1 MNQQGNSK
9 VKHWIIALCFGLLL
23 NSCAMKPP
31 KEKGIF
37 QESDLVELIKFD
49 TTFKLDIRYATSN
62 NFVGKP
68 VYPEARVF
76 LQKPAA
82 EALVK
87 VNNELKTLG
96 YQLVIFDG
104 YRPWSITKVFWDI
117 TPKKDKDF
125 VANPKKGSRHNRGCA
140 VDVSLMEI
148 ATGKTVQMTGEYDET
163 SERSYANYT
172 GGTEE
177 QRRLR
182 DLLKNKMEANGFKVL
197 SFEWWHFDYQDWKS
211 YRIQNIPFS
220 EIK

>member
-1 MNQQGNSK
+1 
-9 VKHWIIALCFGLLL
+9 
-23 NSCAMKPP
+23 
-31 KEKGIF
+31 
-37 QESDLVELIKFD
+37 
-49 TTFKLDIRYATSN
+49 
-62 NFVGKP
+62 
-68 VYPEARVF
+68 
-76 LQKPAA
+76 
-82 EALVK
+82 
-87 VNNELKTLG
+87 
-96 YQLVIFDG
+96 
-104 YRPWSITKVFWDI
+104 
-117 TPKKDKDF
+117 
-125 VANPKKGSRHNRGCA
+125 
-140 VDVSLMEI
+140 MEI